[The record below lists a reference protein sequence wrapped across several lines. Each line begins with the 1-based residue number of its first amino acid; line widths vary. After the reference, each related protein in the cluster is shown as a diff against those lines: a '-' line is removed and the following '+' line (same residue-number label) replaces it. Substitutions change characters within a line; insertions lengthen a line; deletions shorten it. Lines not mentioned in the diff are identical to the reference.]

1 MDAHWEGVVGV
12 GRVFRFIL
20 PVLVIGA
27 SACRGQTA
35 PQSVAFSL
43 TPYCNRAIEIDGVS
57 MPAAGEKSPPDEVA
71 QLTSA
76 FAGRL
81 VLLYEEQRRSAP
93 EALVGDI
100 EKLIT
105 LYREVVRSGDGAL
118 LSGQDVRKYRDRLH
132 SFEVANCKF
141 ERVQVGA
148 VDYAYEGLP
157 DTEAAGVVSFE
168 LNNRGAESH
177 ELALYR
183 KNDGVEEALEG
194 LVKQSR
200 AKFEEKVT
208 FVGVASTPPGGTDY
222 ALARL
227 TSGDY
232 AVVCF
237 LPTGKAGGPP
247 HHTKGMFE
255 EFKVS

>member
-1 MDAHWEGVVGV
+1 M
-12 GRVFRFIL
+12 
-20 PVLVIGA
+20 IGA
-27 SACRGQTA
+27 SACRGQTE
-35 PQSVAFSL
+35 PQSGAVSL
-43 TPYCNRAIEIDGVS
+43 TPYCNRAVEIDSV
-57 MPAAGEKSPPDEVA
+57 PLPVAGEKSSSDERV
-71 QLTSA
+71 QPTSA
-76 FAGRL
+76 YAGRL

-93 EALVGDI
+93 EALAGDI

-105 LYREVVRSGDGAL
+105 LYREVVRSDDSAL
-118 LSGQDVRKYRDRLH
+118 LSGQDIRKYRDRLH

-148 VDYAYEGLP
+148 VDYAYEGLSE
-157 DTEAAGVVSFE
+157 TEAAGVVSFE

-183 KNDGVEEALEG
+183 KNDGVKDPLDK
-194 LVKQSR
+194 LLKQPR
-200 AKFEEKVT
+200 AKFEEKVK

-227 TSGDY
+227 TPGDY

-237 LPTGKAGGPP
+237 QPTGKAGGPP